1 MDLPGP
7 HSDLP
12 ECLASTMGIARVVI
26 KEHILPAPHVLVPLP
41 SDCLQACLVDVLNEI
56 QGHVKEVV
64 LDGVLL
70 VGVLFLLYL
79 RVLFGICL
87 ILLHYLLNLFA
98 EFVII
103 QLCYVRVRHFLWGNR
118 ILPSVEYVSVQTGL
132 QCPSVKVGNDDLS
145 LKAQI
150 SRGLLG

>member
-1 MDLPGP
+1 M
-7 HSDLP
+7 
-12 ECLASTMGIARVVI
+12 CIARVVI
-26 KEHILPAPHVLVPLP
+26 KEHILPAPYVLVLLP
-41 SDCLQACLVDVLNEI
+41 SNRLLACFVDVLNEI
-56 QGHVKEVV
+56 QRHIKEVV

-70 VGVLFLLYL
+70 VGVLFLFYL

-87 ILLHYLLNLFA
+87 ILLHYLLNLFT

-103 QLCYVRVRHFLWGNR
+103 QLCYVLVLHFLWGYS
-118 ILPSVEYVSVQTGL
+118 ILPSIENMSVQSRL
-132 QCPSVKVGNDDLS
+132 QCPSVKIGYDDLS